1 VPKPQRTLAVA
12 GPLPPLVSAA
22 EAAST
27 VVPQAVVSAPVSE
40 RAAATAVPKPLRSLA
55 VAGPLPPLVPAAE
68 AASTAVPQLVAS
80 SPMPEQDVRPPDTL
94 SERPDVGEV
103 VLDYC
108 TAVRGILNDDQ
119 GGPLHPCGVR
129 MAAALGEVRQS
140 LERSLAAQKGGA
152 HKSNSGG

>member
-1 VPKPQRTLAVA
+1 
-12 GPLPPLVSAA
+12 
-22 EAAST
+22 
-27 VVPQAVVSAPVSE
+27 
-40 RAAATAVPKPLRSLA
+40 

-152 HKSNSGG
+152 HKSNYGG